1 MLTKGNNIFDKITI
15 FFSNNLCFERSSY
28 YTIGL
33 ATYKKI
39 FVDHF
44 ESLKISQQTDSFD
57 IYYQKM
63 ANRKDSLQKKR
74 KINACRLKFFLD
86 RNEFEQ
92 IAILDQMSKIFDALK
107 KYLSQNPCEKIDI
120 SKVSPLLKENEDAII
135 FFRFY
140 LKSTM

>member
-1 MLTKGNNIFDKITI
+1 
-15 FFSNNLCFERSSY
+15 
-28 YTIGL
+28 
-33 ATYKKI
+33 
-39 FVDHF
+39 
-44 ESLKISQQTDSFD
+44 
-57 IYYQKM
+57 M